1 MAIEIS
7 VVLARSEASIL
18 FLDEEERRS
27 LGGLGWTN
35 FPRVKI
41 FVDELIRSFLF
52 LDREGVKFPYFWDKG
67 VV

>member
-7 VVLARSEASIL
+7 IVLARSEASIL

-27 LGGLGWTN
+27 LGGLGQTN
-35 FPRVKI
+35 FPRAKI
-41 FVDELIRSFLF
+41 FVDKLVRSFPF
-52 LDREGVKFPYFWDKG
+52 LDREGVKFPYFWNKG